1 MLMTEKPSWECDGRD
16 WPNRD
21 ASQFVKASGLRWHV
35 QRAGKGPTI
44 LLIHGTGAS
53 THSFRDLIPLLA
65 PDFDVVAPDLPGH
78 GFTDPPPFRELSLSG
93 MSRAVS
99 GLLRRLGVNP
109 IIVVGHSAGAA
120 ILVRMSLDGIL
131 IPSAIVSLNG
141 ALLPFHGVARHLFS
155 PTAKLLARLPIVPQL
170 FAYRASDPETI
181 KSLIRNT
188 GSRIDATGLEL
199 YRRLAS
205 NPSHVSSALGMMA
218 NWDLESLAHDLPRL
232 KTRLVVVTGANDMM
246 VPPAQQQRVRRL
258 LPGAELI
265 TLPGLGHLAHE
276 ERPSQL
282 AQILARLAAAD
293 TLSGS

>member
-1 MLMTEKPSWECDGRD
+1 MIEKPSWERDGRD

-21 ASQFVKASGLRWHV
+21 ASQFVMASGLRWHV
-35 QRAGKGPTI
+35 QRAGQGPAI

-53 THSFRDLIPLLA
+53 THSFRGLFPLLA

-99 GLLRRLGVNP
+99 GLLRKLGVNP
-109 IIVVGHSAGAA
+109 TIAVGHSAGAA
-120 ILVRMSLDGIL
+120 IVVRMSLDGTMA
-131 IPSAIVSLNG
+131 PSAIVSLNG

-155 PTAKLLARLPIVPQL
+155 PAAKLLARLPLVPQL
-170 FAYRASDPETI
+170 FAYRAADPETI

-188 GSRIDATGLEL
+188 GSRIDATGLEF
-199 YRRLAS
+199 YRRLVS

-218 NWDLESLAHDLPRL
+218 NWDLASLARDLPRL
-232 KTRLVVVTGANDMM
+232 KTRLVVMTGANDLM
-246 VPPAQQQRVRRL
+246 VPPAQQRRVRRL
-258 LPGAELI
+258 LPDAELI

-276 ERPSQL
+276 ERPSQV
-282 AQILARLAAAD
+282 AQILAQLSAD
-293 TLSGS
+293 DRPPAS